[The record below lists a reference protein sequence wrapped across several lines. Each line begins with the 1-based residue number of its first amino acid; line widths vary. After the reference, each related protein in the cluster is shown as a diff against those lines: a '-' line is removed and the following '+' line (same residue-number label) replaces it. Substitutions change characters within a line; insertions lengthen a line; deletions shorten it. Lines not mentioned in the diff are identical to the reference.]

1 MIDLI
6 TESVGEEEAIKPDV
20 PAADEETDEPVYEEP
35 EDDKLMKDEQ

>member
-6 TESVGEEEAIKPDV
+6 TESVGEEAIKPDV

-35 EDDKLMKDEQ
+35 EEDKLMKDEQ